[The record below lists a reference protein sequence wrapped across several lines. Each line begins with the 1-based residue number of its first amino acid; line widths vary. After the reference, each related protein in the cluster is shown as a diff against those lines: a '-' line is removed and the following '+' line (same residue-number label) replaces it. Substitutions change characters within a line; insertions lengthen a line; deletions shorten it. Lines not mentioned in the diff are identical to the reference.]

1 MAANTDRLAR
11 HDLNSTSFHAV
22 DTSASRFGMLTP
34 PRRDAPVPAC
44 RDARRKEP
52 NSTYPFTKGKEAG
65 RLGLKSAVCFKRL
78 A

>member
-34 PRRDAPVPAC
+34 PRRDAPSHPAEM
-44 RDARRKEP
+44 R
-52 NSTYPFTKGKEAG
+52 
-65 RLGLKSAVCFKRL
+65 
-78 A
+78 